1 MLNEVIEAFL
11 DPLEAI
17 FIQVSVAKANE
28 SSRSGLLL
36 QKEISWCLST
46 DRRFHRSLHGMSQ
59 RLLLQFRLVPFS
71 ISPHTAKG
79 RLKHLCAFLVPS
91 LWLINYVLPQRGHR
105 EAQRFLELGLRP
117 KPQTPNAIHSPT
129 RAYLWYHTGMQ
140 SQRDRF
146 SGMSDEQIAAA
157 LAQDRRTA
165 TDKIPIEE
173 LVTTVRQTAYALH
186 LYLGTDRHRTR
197 TAHQLRL
204 AEI

>member
-1 MLNEVIEAFL
+1 MWI
-11 DPLEAI
+11 
-17 FIQVSVAKANE
+17 AKVNE

-79 RLKHLCAFLVPS
+79 RLKHLCALPAPS

-105 EAQRFLELGLRP
+105 AAQRFLELGLRP
-117 KPQTPNAIHSPT
+117 KRQTPNAIHSPT

-140 SQRDRF
+140 SQPKF
-146 SGMSDEQIAAA
+146 GTQIPSSY
-157 LAQDRRTA
+157 A
-165 TDKIPIEE
+165 TI
-173 LVTTVRQTAYALH
+173 VA
-186 LYLGTDRHRTR
+186 
-197 TAHQLRL
+197 
-204 AEI
+204 